1 MIKAEVDQFNDLVK
15 GKSHP
20 SMEINPQKRKKRKIE
35 RNEVIKKDDHRTLGK
50 LEEGEKSHGI

>member
-15 GKSHP
+15 GESHP

-35 RNEVIKKDDHRTLGK
+35 GNEVIKEDNHRTLRK
-50 LEEGEKSHGI
+50 LGDGEKSHGI